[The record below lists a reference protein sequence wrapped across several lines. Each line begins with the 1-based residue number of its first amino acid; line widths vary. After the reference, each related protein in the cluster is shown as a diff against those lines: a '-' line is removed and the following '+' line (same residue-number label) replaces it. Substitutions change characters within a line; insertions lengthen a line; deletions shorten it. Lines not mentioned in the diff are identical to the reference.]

1 MKATYLYLVIIFF
14 SLSSC
19 SLTEECFK
27 RTGTF
32 IENRIQTEAFH
43 SVYVNRGIGLVLKQA
58 PEHEVVVVTGKNLMD
73 NIKVEVREGM
83 LYIED
88 VTRCNFVRD
97 FGQVTVYINAPEF
110 IEIRSKTEQLI
121 RSEGVITAPILRLM
135 SLEQGPVAGTGDFNM
150 EVEVGQLV
158 VETNNASAFNITGN
172 CSELLLNVYAGNGK
186 FRGRNLQAQDIKIF
200 HRGSNDMEI
209 APVQSLEGT
218 ITGTGN
224 VILYNVPPIINISEL
239 YTGRLIIP

>member
-1 MKATYLYLVIIFF
+1 MRVSFTYIVVLLF

-27 RTGTF
+27 KTGSF
-32 IENRIQTEAFH
+32 VEKRFQTEVFNT
-43 SVYVNRGIGLVLKQA
+43 VYVSSGIGLVLQQT
-58 PEHEVVVVTGKNLMD
+58 PSHEVVIVTGKNLID
-73 NIKVEVREGM
+73 NIKVEVRDGA
-83 LYIED
+83 LYLED
-88 VTRCNFVRD
+88 LTYCNFVRD
-97 FGQVTVYINAPEF
+97 FGQVTVYVNAPEF
-110 IEIRSKTEQLI
+110 LEIHSKTEQLI
-121 RSEGVITAPILRLM
+121 RSEGVISAPIFRLL
-135 SLEQGPVAGTGDFNM
+135 SIEQGDEAGTGNFEI
-150 EVEVGQLV
+150 EVNVSQLV
-158 VETNNASAFNITGN
+158 VETNNASAFNIIGN

-224 VILYNVPPIINISEL
+224 VILYNVPPVINISEL
-239 YTGRLIIP
+239 YTGKLIFN